1 MGREAVPGPSNLTSG
16 DSRLLLK
23 DSDTAEE
30 RGEPRVAVGERGCH
44 ARRCR
49 QVQPDLGGG
58 DAANFDVCTRVKEG
72 GNQLIA
78 NAPGVAPFG
87 GRQRHVVGDL
97 EGFLEMVEEAGL
109 FFRLRLHGRHLR
121 FTFPVSAA
129 DLAVKDPHGRNCSR
143 ARRPMRR
150 QAGCLEGAAGYGGV
164 VEAGGRGEAGGG
176 LDSLHSPVL
185 PVHVA
190 PQARGDRP

>member
-1 MGREAVPGPSNLTSG
+1 MPATRRMRLSGTAEAKPSWTCTSTLESSAMRSWCPFVGRGAVPGPSNLTSG
-16 DSRLLLK
+16 DSRLFLK

-49 QVQPDLGGG
+49 QVQPDLGGS
-58 DAANFDVCTRVKEG
+58 DAADLDVRTRVKEG
-72 GNQLIA
+72 GNQFIA
-78 NAPGVAPFG
+78 DAPGVAPFG

-97 EGFLEMVEEAGL
+97 EGLFEVVEEAGF

-121 FTFPVSAA
+121 FTFPVPAA
-129 DLAVKDPHGRNCSR
+129 DLAVGDPH
-143 ARRPMRR
+143 
-150 QAGCLEGAAGYGGV
+150 
-164 VEAGGRGEAGGG
+164 G
-176 LDSLHSPVL
+176 LDSLHSSEL